1 MSGVNV
7 SGGYPKL
14 FEGSLHIPE
23 NSHPARRLPADGD
36 PSYQLNFVVVT
47 REPFLQP
54 EKTTF
59 GHWAVLVL
67 VTTYLFRRSNN
78 LLISTK
84 CVLLFQLAHQRTL
97 LSLNDI

>member
-1 MSGVNV
+1 MTQSTHSFYKAPLFPLINNYLTWAPGSQMSGVNF

-14 FEGSLHIPE
+14 FEGSLHIPLS
-23 NSHPARRLPADGD
+23 SHPARRLPADGD

-67 VTTYLFRRSNN
+67 VTT
-78 LLISTK
+78 
-84 CVLLFQLAHQRTL
+84 
-97 LSLNDI
+97 